1 MDDDDGDNNAQTQQS
16 NSTHERGGEDGGG
29 GDGTDDDES
38 LDGVVAVSLMSDAD
52 ASGDEVVI
60 YDEGDGGKL
69 ATTKAAMTM
78 KAEQQSATKRG
89 WWHGTHCNM
98 VLKWHYYSILT
109 AIIPPSSGDWFNL
122 SIAYVLCIIYP
133 PE

>member
-16 NSTHERGGEDGGG
+16 NSTHERGEEDGGG

-89 WWHGTHCNM
+89 WWRGTHCNM

-109 AIIPPSSGDWFNL
+109 AIIAPSSGDWFNL
-122 SIAYVLCIIYP
+122 LIAYVLCIIYP

>member
-16 NSTHERGGEDGGG
+16 NSTHERGEEDGGG

-89 WWHGTHCNM
+89 WWRGTHCNM

-109 AIIPPSSGDWFNL
+109 AIIAPSSGDWFNL